1 MSDNHLY
8 KNKRVPIDLQRRVL
22 EMHKEGKEPGEI
34 SRLLRMHISSVNT
47 IIENGVVALRL
58 IRGRKRCGCG
68 ALLVAE
74 PCLSCQLAGVA
85 S

>member
-1 MSDNHLY
+1 MTDNYLY
-8 KNKRVPIDLQRRVL
+8 RNKRVPIDMQRQVL
-22 EMHKEGKEPGEI
+22 ELHKEGKEPLEI
-34 SRLLRMHISSVNT
+34 SRVLRVHISSVNT

-74 PCLSCQLAGVA
+74 PCLSCQLAGVG